1 MKKLNTVLFI
11 AFFII
16 IGCNKEENNSIPTDN
31 QNIIPTFSGYTAMD
45 EVGNPIGVTDTSDW
59 TNDDDWMIK
68 EKALF
73 EDYESLSHKIPF
85 DTSLKIHP
93 AFPNPCS
100 EIFCLALVKDSTTMF
115 RARLVNQEFDILIA
129 ADSIYNKNMMFKLDE
144 LNISTDSILRLYY
157 MFVKDDSCLYKG
169 HGDIKIN

>member
-1 MKKLNTVLFI
+1 MKKLNIVLFI

-45 EVGNPIGVTDTSDW
+45 EVGNPIGVADTSDW
-59 TNDDDWMIK
+59 TNDDDWMIE

-85 DTSLKIHP
+85 DTGLKIHP

-100 EIFCLALVKDSTTMF
+100 EIFLLALVKDSITMF
-115 RARLVNQEFDILIA
+115 RAKLVNQKFDILIA
-129 ADSIYNKNMMFKLDE
+129 ADSIYNKTMMFKLDE
-144 LNISTDSILRLYY
+144 LNISTDSMLRLYY
-157 MFVKDDSCLYKG
+157 MFIKDDSCLYKG